1 LDNVSAYRPPDW
13 PWRDAPRLS
22 PLLPDPVLR
31 VLIGALVLVSAML
44 SPGVARA
51 QTPVDWD
58 QLGAWYMLFWSTRF
72 DDSSL
77 GLQGDVQHRNWNMG
91 TDLEQ
96 LLIRGGLTYSLPE
109 SPVLLTGGVAHI
121 TSGAFGDSDETSA
134 ERRVYQEALV
144 SQAFGR
150 VVFLRHRYRY
160 EQRWVDGQDF
170 RTRFR
175 YALFGDVALNGR
187 GTGSGSIYLALYN
200 EVFLNGELGIG
211 SGRTVERFDRNRF
224 YTALGFGVSDRSR
237 VQAGY
242 MIQTVSGGSKGQ
254 VQVSLHASF

>member
-1 LDNVSAYRPPDW
+1 MDNVSAYRPPDW

-22 PLLPDPVLR
+22 PVLPDPVLR
-31 VLIGALVLVSAML
+31 VLIGALVLAGAML
-44 SPGVARA
+44 SPGAALA
-51 QTPVDWD
+51 QTPVDRD
-58 QLGAWYMLFWSTRF
+58 QLGAWYMLYWSTRF

-77 GLQGDVQHRNWNMG
+77 GLQGDVQHRNWDLG

-96 LLIRGGLTYSLPE
+96 LLIRGGLTYTPAS
-109 SPVLLTGGVAHI
+109 SVLLTGGVAHI
-121 TSGAFGDSDETSA
+121 TSGAFGDSSETSA

-144 SQAFGR
+144 SQAFGG

-200 EVFLNGELGIG
+200 EVFVNGELEVG

-237 VQAGY
+237 LQAGY
-242 MIQTVSGGSKGQ
+242 MIQTLPVGSKGQ

>member
-1 LDNVSAYRPPDW
+1 MRRGW
-13 PWRDAPRLS
+13 
-22 PLLPDPVLR
+22 
-31 VLIGALVLVSAML
+31 IGALVLAAAML
-44 SPGVARA
+44 SPGAALA
-51 QTPVDWD
+51 QTPVDLD

-72 DDSSL
+72 DDTSW
-77 GLQGDVQHRNWNMG
+77 GLQGDVQHRNWNAG

-96 LLIRGGLTYSLPE
+96 LLIRGGLTYALPE
-109 SPVLLTGGVAHI
+109 TPVLLTGGVAHI

-144 SQAFGR
+144 RQAFGQ

-187 GTGSGSIYLALYN
+187 GKEKGSIYLALYN
-200 EVFLNGELGIG
+200 EVFVNGELEIG
-211 SGRTVERFDRNRF
+211 PGRTVERFDRNRF
-224 YTALGFGVSDRSR
+224 YTALGFGVSDQSQ

-242 MIQTVSGGSKGQ
+242 MIQTVPGGSKGQ
-254 VQVSLHASF
+254 LQVSLHATF

>member
-1 LDNVSAYRPPDW
+1 M
-13 PWRDAPRLS
+13 PRI
-22 PLLPDPVLR
+22 
-31 VLIGALVLVSAML
+31 LIGALVLAGAML
-44 SPGVARA
+44 SPGAALA

-58 QLGAWYMLFWSTRF
+58 QPGAWYMLFWSTRF
-72 DDSSL
+72 DDSSV

-96 LLIRGGLTYSLPE
+96 LLIRGGLTYAVPQ

-121 TSGAFGDSDETSA
+121 TSGAFGDSDETSG

-144 SQAFGR
+144 SQSFGR

-160 EQRWVDGQDF
+160 EQRWVDGHDF

-187 GTGSGSIYLALYN
+187 GKGSGSVYLALYN
-200 EVFLNGELGIG
+200 EVFMNGELEIG
-211 SGRTVERFDRNRF
+211 RGRTVERFDRNRF
-224 YTALGFGVSDRSR
+224 YTALGFGVNDRSQ

-242 MIQTVSGGSKGQ
+242 MVQTVPGGSKGQ
-254 VQVSLHASF
+254 IQVSLHTSF

>member
-1 LDNVSAYRPPDW
+1 MPRVS
-13 PWRDAPRLS
+13 
-22 PLLPDPVLR
+22 
-31 VLIGALVLVSAML
+31 IGALVLAGAML
-44 SPGVARA
+44 LPGAARA

-72 DDSSL
+72 DDSAV
-77 GLQGDVQHRNWNMG
+77 GLQGDVQHRNWNPG

-96 LLIRGGLTYSLPE
+96 LLIRGGLTYALPE
-109 SPVLLTGGVAHI
+109 SPVLVTGGVAHI

-144 SQAFGR
+144 RQRLGR
-150 VVFLRHRYRY
+150 VVSLRHRYRY

-187 GTGSGSIYLALYN
+187 GTGRGSIYLALYN
-200 EVFLNGELGIG
+200 EVFVNGQLEIG
-211 SGRTVERFDRNRF
+211 RGRTVERFDRNRF
-224 YTALGFGVSDRSR
+224 YTALGFGVGDRSQ

-242 MIQTVSGGSKGQ
+242 MIQTVPGGSKGQ
-254 VQVSLHASF
+254 IQVSLHASF

>member
-1 LDNVSAYRPPDW
+1 M
-13 PWRDAPRLS
+13 PRA
-22 PLLPDPVLR
+22 LLGVL
-31 VLIGALVLVSAML
+31 LLAGAML
-44 SPGVARA
+44 SPGAALA

-72 DDSSL
+72 DDTSV

-96 LLIRGGLTYSLPE
+96 LLIRGGLTYALPE

-121 TSGAFGDSDETSA
+121 TSGAFGDNDETSP

-144 SQAFGR
+144 RQPLGR
-150 VVFLRHRYRY
+150 VVSLRHRYRY
-160 EQRWVDGQDF
+160 EQRWVDGHDF

-175 YALFGDVALNGR
+175 YALFGNVALNGR
-187 GTGSGSIYLALYN
+187 GTGNGSVYLALYN
-200 EVFLNGELGIG
+200 EVFLNGELEIG
-211 SGRTVERFDRNRF
+211 PGRTVERFDRNRF
-224 YTALGFGVSDRSR
+224 YTALGFGVSDRYQ

-242 MIQTVSGGSKGQ
+242 MIQTVPGGSKGQ
-254 VQVSLHASF
+254 IQISLHASF

>member
-1 LDNVSAYRPPDW
+1 MTSPP
-13 PWRDAPRLS
+13 AS
-22 PLLPDPVLR
+22 CASSDPVPR
-31 VLIGALVLVSAML
+31 VLIVALVLAGAL
-44 SPGVARA
+44 LLPGAALA
-51 QTPVDWD
+51 QTPVDRD

-72 DDSSL
+72 DDTPL

-96 LLIRGGLTYSLPE
+96 LLIRGGLTYQLPAA
-109 SPVLLTGGVAHI
+109 PVLVTGGVAHI
-121 TSGAFGDSDETSA
+121 TSGAFGVSDETSA

-144 SQAFGR
+144 RQAFGR

-187 GTGSGSIYLALYN
+187 GTGNGSVYLALYN
-200 EVFLNGELGIG
+200 EVFVNGELEIG
-211 SGRTVERFDRNRF
+211 QGRTVERFDRNRF
-224 YTALGFGVSDRSR
+224 YTALGFGISDGSQL
-237 VQAGY
+237 QAGY
-242 MIQTVSGGSKGQ
+242 MIQTVPGGSKGQ
-254 VQVSLHASF
+254 IQVSLHTRF

>member
-1 LDNVSAYRPPDW
+1 M
-13 PWRDAPRLS
+13 PRA
-22 PLLPDPVLR
+22 
-31 VLIGALVLVSAML
+31 LIGALVLAGAL
-44 SPGVARA
+44 SLPGAALA
-51 QTPVDWD
+51 QTPVDYD

-72 DDSSL
+72 DDTQV

-96 LLIRGGLTYSLPE
+96 LLIRGGLTYDLLE
-109 SPVLLTGGVAHI
+109 STVRVTGGGAHI
-121 TSGAFGDSDETSA
+121 TSGAFGDSGETSA

-144 SQAFGR
+144 RQSLGR
-150 VVFLRHRYRY
+150 IVSLRHRYRY

-200 EVFLNGELGIG
+200 EVFINGELEIG
-211 SGRTVERFDRNRF
+211 PGRTVERFDRNRF
-224 YTALGFGVSDRSR
+224 YTALGFGVSDRSQI
-237 VQAGY
+237 QAGY
-242 MIQTVSGGSKGQ
+242 MIQTVPDGSKGQ
-254 VQVSLHASF
+254 VQISLHTSF

>member
-1 LDNVSAYRPPDW
+1 MTSPP
-13 PWRDAPRLS
+13 AS
-22 PLLPDPVLR
+22 CASSDPVSR
-31 VLIGALVLVSAML
+31 VLIVALVLAGAL
-44 SPGVARA
+44 LLPGAALA
-51 QTPVDWD
+51 QTPVDRD

-72 DDSSL
+72 DDTPL

-96 LLIRGGLTYSLPE
+96 LLIRGGLTYQLPAA
-109 SPVLLTGGVAHI
+109 PVLVTGGVAHI
-121 TSGAFGDSDETSA
+121 TSGAFGVSDETSA

-144 SQAFGR
+144 RQAFGR

-187 GTGSGSIYLALYN
+187 GTGNGSIYLALYN
-200 EVFLNGELGIG
+200 EVFVNGELEIG
-211 SGRTVERFDRNRF
+211 QGRTVERFDRNRF
-224 YTALGFGVSDRSR
+224 YTALGFGISDGSQLQ
-237 VQAGY
+237 VGY
-242 MIQTVSGGSKGQ
+242 MIQTVPGGSKGQ
-254 VQVSLHASF
+254 IQVSLHTRF